1 MATEKIINTRIQLKY
16 DTLANWES
24 SNPILKAGEVA
35 IIAIASGNTQTVN
48 SVTAP
53 QCLMKVGDGTSNFK
67 TLPYTSALAADVYS
81 WAKKSETEFITWVN
95 QQVNHPDIPD
105 GFTIAVNVTDDDVI
119 VASLTGGKNSVSG
132 SVSHAKKGPA
142 NGFTGAAAAATVD
155 AYGEEMTI
163 KVPKLTVDAY
173 GHVNSAS
180 DVDYTVKLPTAPVI
194 NDGTLTLKAGG
205 GLSAT
210 EKTFTANDTDNVAFE
225 VSHGAKP
232 TTGSAHA
239 ATAGSGRTY
248 VTKVDV
254 DSYGHIA
261 KVYTATESDQD
272 LSGYQPKGDYKTI
285 QTAVSSPSAS
295 GSTLAFIDTISQ
307 NTNGVITA
315 TKKNVDLGNYALK
328 SEIPNI
334 TITDDSEAEVPTAD
348 SVNVYK
354 NLTANGHTLTEELV
368 SVPTKAY
375 VDKAVAG
382 AVAGAVD
389 YLGLVYDADD
399 LSTLTATH
407 GDFVRVA
414 AAFDDYH
421 IGDLLIYNRPGGPV
435 PHGNWDVIH
444 GEEGDIISVTAGN
457 GLTGGGESGALT
469 LNVGAGNGIEVAADS
484 VSAKAGNHITV
495 DANGINHG
503 AKPTSGSAQSATA
516 GSGRTYVTEVL
527 VDNYGHIAGVKT
539 ASESDQ
545 DLSNYKTKQT
555 AVTNKITKN
564 AHVLSSLTQN
574 ANGDVS
580 YSVKELTP
588 DDIGAQPAGNY
599 KTTQNAVSDPTASGK
614 ALAFIDSITQNA
626 NGEISVTKKNVNL
639 DAYALSANIG
649 NGQFTVSGTG
659 ALEGTGSMTAN
670 QAGNTSATL
679 DVKDGGITTAKIA
692 DSAVTTAKINA
703 KAVTTA
709 KVADAAIGAAQTKA
723 YQATAPK
730 TAAEVT
736 SEEVW
741 VFYCGNASTLI

>member
-24 SNPILKAGEVA
+24 SNPVLKAGEVA
-35 IIAIASGNTQTVN
+35 VIAIASGNTQTVN

-67 TLPYTSALAADVYS
+67 TLPYVSALAADVYS

-95 QQVNHPDIPD
+95 QQVTHPAIPD
-105 GFTIAVNVTDDDVI
+105 GFTIAVNVTDDDVV
-119 VASLTGGKNSVSG
+119 VASLAGGKNSVSG

-210 EKTFTANDTDNVAFE
+210 EKTFTANDADNVAFE

-248 VTKVDV
+248 ITKVDV

-272 LSGYQPKGDYKTI
+272 LS
-285 QTAVSSPSAS
+285 
-295 GSTLAFIDTISQ
+295 
-307 NTNGVITA
+307 
-315 TKKNVDLGNYALK
+315 
-328 SEIPNI
+328 
-334 TITDDSEAEVPTAD
+334 
-348 SVNVYK
+348 
-354 NLTANGHTLTEELV
+354 
-368 SVPTKAY
+368 
-375 VDKAVAG
+375 
-382 AVAGAVD
+382 
-389 YLGLVYDADD
+389 
-399 LSTLTATH
+399 
-407 GDFVRVA
+407 
-414 AAFDDYH
+414 
-421 IGDLLIYNRPGGPV
+421 
-435 PHGNWDVIH
+435 
-444 GEEGDIISVTAGN
+444 
-457 GLTGGGESGALT
+457 
-469 LNVGAGNGIEVAADS
+469 
-484 VSAKAGNHITV
+484 
-495 DANGINHG
+495 
-503 AKPTSGSAQSATA
+503 
-516 GSGRTYVTEVL
+516 
-527 VDNYGHIAGVKT
+527 
-539 ASESDQ
+539 
-545 DLSNYKTKQT
+545 NYKTKQ
-555 AVTNKITKN
+555 
-564 AHVLSSLTQN
+564 
-574 ANGDVS
+574 
-580 YSVKELTP
+580 SVVNSP
-588 DDIGAQPAGNY
+588 N
-599 KTTQNAVSDPTASGK
+599 ASGN
-614 ALAFIDSITQNA
+614 ATAFIDSITQNA
-626 NGEISVTKKNVNL
+626 NGEITVTKKNITAADLGLSGAMHFIGIKATLPETGNNGDVVIVNSKEYVWDGDSWNEL
-639 DAYALSANIG
+639 GDESSHALKSISISAGEGLTGGGTLEANREIKHAVPTGAAAGKTSPNAAQTPAYGATFNIPVVETDKFGHVIGKTTTTVKIPDAIDISGKKDKQTAYSADGATTKTVTKVVQNANGEVTVTYSDIAFPAPPTVN

-659 ALEGTGSMTAN
+659 AIELVNSTTGIMTAN
-670 QAGNTSATL
+670 QAGNSAATL
-679 DVKDGGITTAKIA
+679 DVKTGGISTAKIA